1 VLKLLAIGLKFIL
14 SAEMP
19 FKSLSDSMLRI
30 RSIAL
35 LCAAVGAATTLGA
48 AVQAQ
53 GVAKADAQCRLLE
66 GGNVIY
72 DDDCTVKEKMMDGKL
87 SFVVKFDNGRSF
99 RFVGPNR
106 QNLRVENDFG
116 SLNNVLFED
125 KGNKGVF
132 SWNDGNL
139 TRKLTVNTGA
149 GGSGGSG
156 LVLGPPV
163 PDLQY
168 LVGQTPV
175 SAALGFIIRG
185 TKFVSESK
193 IPEGTLTYMTD
204 KKRCVAFLSENN
216 RYKSITLAEQAKCGR

>member
-1 VLKLLAIGLKFIL
+1 MSLLGLS
-14 SAEMP
+14 SAMP
-19 FKSLSDSMLRI
+19 RL
-30 RSIAL
+30 RSISL
-35 LCAAVGAATTLGA
+35 LCAALGAASAFGA

-72 DDDCTVKEKMMDGKL
+72 NDNCTVKEKVIDGKQ
-87 SFVVKFDNGRSF
+87 SFVVRFDNGRSF

-106 QNLRVENDFG
+106 QNLRIENDFG

-139 TRKLTVNTGA
+139 TRKLIVNTGA

-185 TKFVSESK
+185 TKYVSEAK
-193 IPEGTLTYMTD
+193 IPEGTLTYMID

-216 RYKSITLAEQAKCGR
+216 RYKSITLAEQSKCGR

>member
-1 VLKLLAIGLKFIL
+1 MSLLGLS
-14 SAEMP
+14 SAMP
-19 FKSLSDSMLRI
+19 RL
-30 RSIAL
+30 RSISL
-35 LCAAVGAATTLGA
+35 LCAALGAASAFGV

-72 DDDCTVKEKMMDGKL
+72 NDNCTVKEKVIDGKQ
-87 SFVVKFDNGRSF
+87 SFVVRFDNGRSF

-106 QNLRVENDFG
+106 QNLRIENDFG

-139 TRKLTVNTGA
+139 TRKLIVNTGA

-185 TKFVSESK
+185 TKYVSEAK
-193 IPEGTLTYMTD
+193 IPEGTLTYMID

-216 RYKSITLAEQAKCGR
+216 RYKSITLAEQSKCGR